1 MRMKACRLK
10 INGHTNHFVI
20 EETERPRPMPRQ
32 VLVRMRAASLNR
44 RDIMLAED
52 RLGVPIPPHG
62 MIPLSDGSGDV
73 VEVGA
78 EVTRFAPGDR
88 VAGAFFQTWISG
100 TVTPRDLPMTLG
112 GPLDGV
118 LAEYCAL
125 DEAGLVHVP
134 EHLSYEESS
143 TLPCAAVTAWNAL
156 FEGKPLRMGQ
166 TVLVMG
172 AGGVSMFA
180 LQFARAAGARVIAIS
195 SNESRLEHMRN
206 LGAWRTINYLS
217 NPDWSNSLMQLTE
230 QRGADHVVDIGGA
243 ESLPKSIASVAM
255 GGCVS
260 VVGVMTFGGVELAPL
275 IAKSATLRGIAVG
288 SRDMFEAMN
297 RAMVNN
303 DLHPVIG
310 QRMNWHQVA
319 DAYAHMKSGA
329 HIGKIVLSL

>member
-1 MRMKACRLK
+1 MRGAHSTASSQFFFLMIRRPPRSTLFPYTTLFRSFRHSSQSRFRARYPHRRRGLRWQSRSEEHTSELQSPQNLVCRLLLEKK
-10 INGHTNHFVI
+10 I
-20 EETERPRPMPRQ
+20 
-32 VLVRMRAASLNR
+32 
-44 RDIMLAED
+44 
-52 RLGVPIPPHG
+52 
-62 MIPLSDGSGDV
+62 
-73 VEVGA
+73 
-78 EVTRFAPGDR
+78 
-88 VAGAFFQTWISG
+88 FQTWISG
-100 TVTPRDLPMTLG
+100 TVTPQDLPMTLG

-217 NPDWSNSLMQLTE
+217 NPDWPNSLMQLTE

-329 HIGKIVLSL
+329 HIG